1 MNKKNSIYY
10 KSITI
15 LFILFL
21 LIMVLLN
28 GVRSEKLFS
37 ETENRR
43 LEQRP
48 DFSIKAL
55 LNGKFASDFEKY
67 ISDQFVFRDFWIEI
81 NSKIILYSGKN
92 QNNDVFLG
100 KTGYLIQKFNTP
112 DKGEFTERL
121 EAINAFADKTPEVNK
136 YFMLV
141 PNSVKVLQEK
151 LPYLAP
157 GDDELHYIDEVKKKL
172 DRDINFIDVY
182 EKLSS
187 KKNEYI
193 YYKTDHHWTTKGAY
207 YGYQN
212 LMESMEITCHDNNYF
227 NIKNVTD
234 SFYGSLYSKS
244 GFRNIKP
251 DSIELYIP
259 KVDEGIKVDYL
270 DNEKSEKSLYNMD
283 NLNKKD
289 KYTVFLN
296 GNHPLIKIST
306 NNNNGKKLLLI
317 KDSYANSFVPFL
329 TGHYSEIYLVDLR
342 YYNDDITKI
351 IKSNDIDDILFLYN
365 AITFF
370 EDLSIKN
377 LIQ

>member
-10 KSITI
+10 KSMTI

-55 LNGKFASDFEKY
+55 MNGKFTSDFEKY

-121 EAINAFADKTPEVNK
+121 EAINAFADKIPEVNK
-136 YFMLV
+136 YFMVV

-157 GDDELHYIDEVKKKL
+157 GDDELYYIDEVKKKI
-172 DRDINFIDVY
+172 DSDINFIDVY

-207 YGYQN
+207 YAYQK
-212 LMESMEITCHDNNYF
+212 LMESVGTTYHDNNYF
-227 NIKNVTD
+227 DIKNVTD

-270 DNEKSEKSLYNMD
+270 DNEKSEKSLYTMD

-306 NNNNGKKLLLI
+306 NNKNGKKLLLI